1 VRCGR
6 NATTFLKSS
15 VDGRDT
21 ALCGVSAISQ
31 SFVVAIVPGVTRRT
45 TAMMSHVLN
54 EGRLFG
60 LGPVDWSLLLGSFV
74 LCGLLTAFLS

>member
-1 VRCGR
+1 
-6 NATTFLKSS
+6 
-15 VDGRDT
+15 
-21 ALCGVSAISQ
+21 
-31 SFVVAIVPGVTRRT
+31 
-45 TAMMSHVLN
+45 MMSYVLN

>member
-1 VRCGR
+1 MDCGR
-6 NATTFLKSS
+6 NATRFLKSS
-15 VDGRDT
+15 VDLRDS
-21 ALCGVSAISQ
+21 AVCGVSAISQ
-31 SFVVAIVPGVTRRT
+31 SFVVAIVPVVTQGA
-45 TAMMSHVLN
+45 TAMMSQVLN